1 MPCQHTNSAEY
12 FTLPSFVPNGGSN
25 EGHFLEAMPEL
36 CVDPAL
42 ASHLGADVVNQGSLD
57 GVLLLKAS
65 PDAKTKLEQLT
76 GIKLYE
82 NRSYDVTDFY
92 PMDVEQASHTTA
104 VEEGLYRF
112 SFIVEDQLGQPV
124 PNVAVLAAFGAHR
137 SPTVYSDAAG
147 KVTLQV
153 AVQVIP
159 QILVRP
165 AKGYW
170 STVLFGRQ
178 WSGEIERITLTAI
191 DLTQHE
197 RYVELLGRP
206 EPTDGEGV
214 KIAIIDTGVAKH
226 RDLPN
231 VAKRLAVSA
240 GVIVEDA
247 LPDGI
252 DHGTHVAGII
262 GCSNEPV
269 RGHAP
274 GAELHSYRVCNPGQ
288 RRMSTLDVVVAIA
301 DAVNAGVDIIN
312 LSLGFDSSDDAIVDL
327 INFAHDN
334 GVLVVAASGNN
345 NSCKISF
352 PANMPRVVAVSA
364 IGRKNAYPHGST
376 ASLVKGK
383 GESGD
388 YFIAGFCNVAPGQIQ
403 CSAPGVGIVSTVQ
416 EDGYLAESG
425 TSMAAPIVT
434 ALAATL
440 LSRHLTSLGP
450 RTPDRLKALE
460 DMLYTG
466 CKQVGFHVD
475 HVGNGIPSVR

>member
-1 MPCQHTNSAEY
+1 MPFQYNNTAEY
-12 FTLPSFVPNGGSN
+12 FTLPSFVPNGVSH
-25 EGHFLEAMPEL
+25 EGHFLDAMPDL
-36 CVDPAL
+36 CVDPTL
-42 ASHLGADVVNQGSLD
+42 ASHLGADVVNEGSLD

-65 PDAKTKLEQLT
+65 PDAKAKLEELT
-76 GIKLYE
+76 SIKLYE
-82 NRSYDVTDFY
+82 NRSYEVTDFY
-92 PMDVEQASHTTA
+92 PLDVDQAAHTEA
-104 VEEGLYRF
+104 VEEGMYMF
-112 SFIVEDQLGQPV
+112 SFIVEDEDGQPV
-124 PNVAVLAAFGAHR
+124 PNVAVWATFGVHR
-137 SPTVYSDAAG
+137 SPTVYSDTHGNVA
-147 KVTLQV
+147 LQV

-170 STVLFGRQ
+170 PTALLGRK
-178 WSGEIERITLTAI
+178 WSGSTERITLVAI
-191 DLTQHE
+191 DLAQHE

-231 VAKRLAVSA
+231 VAKRLAVTA
-240 GVIVEDA
+240 GVIVEDT

-274 GAELHSYRVCNPGQ
+274 GAELHSYRVCNPGL
-288 RRMSTLDVVVAIA
+288 RRMSTLDVVVAVA
-301 DAVNAGVDIIN
+301 DAVIAGVDIIN

-364 IGRKNAYPHGST
+364 IGRKDAYPHGST
-376 ASLVKGK
+376 ASLVKAK
-383 GESGD
+383 GESGA

-403 CSAPGVGIVSTVQ
+403 CAAPGVGIVSTVQ

-440 LSRHLTSLGP
+440 LSRHLTSLGS

-460 DMLYTG
+460 DMLYTS
-466 CKQVGFHVD
+466 CKQAGFHID